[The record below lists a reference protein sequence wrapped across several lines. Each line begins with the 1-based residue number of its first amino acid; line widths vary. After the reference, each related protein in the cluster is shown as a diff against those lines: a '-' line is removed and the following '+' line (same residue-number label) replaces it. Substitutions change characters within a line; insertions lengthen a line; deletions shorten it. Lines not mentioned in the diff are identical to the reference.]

1 MKSKSFRYLWLGQ
14 SLANLGDILYIVGL
28 ISILY
33 GVSES
38 ALILAMLPFLNT
50 FGRFVSGMFS
60 PLLFARYKLKFLLVL
75 SQALKSFV
83 LLGLSL
89 WVNLVAE
96 QSLMVIYGFILL
108 IALLDGWAMPA
119 TGAML
124 PRLVEKHEILKAN
137 SFLSVVL
144 DTIQMA
150 GWAIGGMLVAFFNG
164 YNVLWLTLGLFLL
177 STWMMF
183 QLRDP
188 KEKEIK
194 RREEKTMDLLKS
206 GWIKLWKNR
215 LYRALH
221 LQITIDTVANVVWI
235 AAILYI
241 FVFEVLQA
249 SEAWWGY
256 INTVFF
262 IGLLLGGLLCTTY
275 AKQVEGRLRMM
286 MILSSL
292 AVSMITFFFGA
303 NSILILAL
311 ILAGIHGFTQQI
323 KGISIDTFLQKE
335 ARLEELP
342 MIYAAQNALISLVFS
357 FSSLAFGVLAE
368 VYHVRFVF
376 LVSGL
381 LLLIGALFIVGQ
393 RKYFPKGYVR
403 D

>member
-1 MKSKSFRYLWLGQ
+1 
-14 SLANLGDILYIVGL
+14 
-28 ISILY
+28 
-33 GVSES
+33 
-38 ALILAMLPFLNT
+38 
-50 FGRFVSGMFS
+50 
-60 PLLFARYKLKFLLVL
+60 
-75 SQALKSFV
+75 
-83 LLGLSL
+83 
-89 WVNLVAE
+89 
-96 QSLMVIYGFILL
+96 
-108 IALLDGWAMPA
+108 MPA

-150 GWAIGGMLVAFFNG
+150 GWAIGGMLLAFLNG

-262 IGLLLGGLLCTTY
+262 IGLLLGGVLCTTY
-275 AKQVEGRLRMM
+275 AKQVEGSLRKM

-357 FSSLAFGVLAE
+357 FSSLAFGLLAE

-381 LLLIGALFIVGQ
+381 LLLIGALSIVGQ
-393 RKYFPKGYVR
+393 RKYFPEGYVR
-403 D
+403 G